1 MKFHEQMK
9 LLKNENENYD
19 NVWPHD
25 DWDIQDYKD
34 MFWLIDRGY
43 LVQQSFGNS
52 FMVNEDWEGEDIYEE
67 VFGEPTNPI
76 CPSCGDEWTEATRCD
91 CPNEESVE

>member
-9 LLKNENENYD
+9 LLRDENEDYD

-34 MFWLIDRGY
+34 MFSLIDRGY
-43 LVQQSFGNS
+43 LTQIDYRNS
-52 FMVNEDWEGEDIYEE
+52 FSINEEWEGEDIYEE
-67 VFGEPTNPI
+67 EFE
-76 CPSCGDEWTEATRCD
+76 
-91 CPNEESVE
+91 